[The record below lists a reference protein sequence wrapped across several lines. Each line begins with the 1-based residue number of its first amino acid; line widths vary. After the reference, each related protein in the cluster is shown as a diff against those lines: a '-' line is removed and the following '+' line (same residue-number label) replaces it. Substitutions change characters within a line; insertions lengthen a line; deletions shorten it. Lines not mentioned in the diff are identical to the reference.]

1 MANRNFY
8 STQYSY
14 EVEPVKVYAKIRV
27 GAAGAVSGTKFGLG
41 ILSVVKEAT
50 AGQYS
55 IALSNKFAQLLH
67 VSITV
72 IAPIPTV
79 ALASQVLEDPAVIQ
93 ADLKVDKTFKIQ
105 LLDVAGAAVNVASG
119 DEIRVEITMRQSKI
133 GRGD

>member
-8 STQYSY
+8 STQYTY
-14 EVEPVKVYAKIRV
+14 EVEPVKIYAKILV
-27 GAAGAVSGTKFGLG
+27 GAAGAVSGTKLGLG
-41 ILSVVKEAT
+41 VAGVVKEAT

-55 IALSNKFAQLLH
+55 ITLQNKFAQLLG
-67 VSITV
+67 VNITV

-79 ALASQVLEDPAVIQ
+79 ALATQILETPSAIQ
-93 ADLKVDKTFKIQ
+93 ADIKADKTFKIQ

-119 DEIRVEITMRQSKI
+119 DEILVEITMRQSKI